1 MDNCESLPSVT
12 RQAISGNQL
21 RHITEQAHISFIYQ
35 PILSNK
41 VSETDILEFLKYYNM
56 LLKPI
61 LMIYRSGVR
70 SSVLFNK
77 AKKLGLLNE

>member
-35 PILSNK
+35 PILNNK
-41 VSETDILEFLKYYNM
+41 FSETDIVEISKYYNM

-61 LMIYRSGVR
+61 LMIYRSVR
-70 SSVLFNK
+70 SSVLFNE

>member
-12 RQAISGNQL
+12 RQAISVNQL

-35 PILSNK
+35 PILNNK
-41 VSETDILEFLKYYNM
+41 FSETDIVEISKYYNM

-61 LMIYRSGVR
+61 LMIYRSVR
-70 SSVLFNK
+70 SSVLFNE

>member
-12 RQAISGNQL
+12 RQAISVNQL

-35 PILSNK
+35 PILNNK
-41 VSETDILEFLKYYNM
+41 VSETDIVEISKYYNM

-61 LMIYRSGVR
+61 LMIYRSSIR
-70 SSVLFNK
+70 SSVLFNE